1 MYVCLCECIMP
12 CIMLCMYRYHRRS
25 GGGCWTSRTGV
36 IGSCNVLDVDGGSGA
51 WLPGRAEELS
61 PKAEVPAP
69 KFSTFCLYFSI
80 HEAGGLLRATTLG
93 GGGDC
98 Y

>member
-1 MYVCLCECIMP
+1 MCVYVNVSCPVSCCV
-12 CIMLCMYRYHRRS
+12 CTGAR
-25 GGGCWTSRTGV
+25 GGQEEGVGLPRTVV
-36 IGSCNVLDVDGGSGA
+36 IGSCDVLDVDGGSGA

-80 HEAGGLLRATTLG
+80 HEAGGLLRVTTPG
-93 GGGDC
+93 EDC

>member
-1 MYVCLCECIMP
+1 MCVYVNVSCHVSCCECAGA
-12 CIMLCMYRYHRRS
+12 R
-25 GGGCWTSRTGV
+25 GGQEEGVGLPRTGV

-51 WLPGRAEELS
+51 RLPGRAEELS

-80 HEAGGLLRATTLG
+80 NEAGGLLRATTPG
-93 GGGDC
+93 EDC